1 VSRIGRLIFHNWPL
15 KLAAIVLASMLYAGL
30 VISQSAQEFGGSIT
44 IDVFNQRSDA
54 VLTQTLPKVTR
65 IRYVAVSDPTARATQ
80 DSFRASI
87 DLKDVS
93 AQAGPTVVPI
103 KVESVDP
110 RFTAISWDPPSV
122 QVRLDPLVTKSV
134 PVTVSTGQ
142 TPPKLQV
149 QPPVVVP
156 ESVKVTGAASVVA
169 LVTAARADVVI
180 EPSGLNVDRDV
191 DLVPVDELGNRVTPV
206 KVEPSKAHVTI
217 AVFSERT
224 THSVPVNPVVTG
236 TPATGYEVVSV
247 AVDPAVVT
255 LQLDANELAAVSA
268 ADTAPVSISGA
279 TQDVAADVPLALPAG
294 ILPLEG
300 TAVVHVTVTIHPIA
314 GTRTF
319 DAGVVL
325 SGGRPDLLYTLS
337 VNHALATV
345 GGSLADLQR
354 LDAASFVLT
363 GSVAGL
369 GPGSHDVAL
378 EGNLPIGLTMI
389 AVEPARITV
398 TISTPPSAAPSTVP

>member
-30 VISQSAQEFGGSIT
+30 VISQSAQEFAGSIT
-44 IDVFNQRSDA
+44 VDVINQRADA
-54 VLTQTLPKVTR
+54 VLTQTPPKVTR

-87 DLKDVS
+87 DLKDVNPL
-93 AQAGPTVVPI
+93 AGPTIVPI

-110 RFTAISWDPPSV
+110 RFTVISWDPPSV
-122 QVRLDPLVTKSV
+122 QIRLDPLVTKSV

-149 QPPVVVP
+149 QTPVATP
-156 ESVKVTGAASVVA
+156 GSVTVTGAASVIA

-255 LQLDANELAAVSA
+255 LQLDANELAAVPA

-279 TQDVAADVPLALPAG
+279 TQDVEADVPLALPAG

-319 DAGVVL
+319 DAGIVL
-325 SGGRPDLLYTLS
+325 TGARSDLLYTLS

-354 LDAASFVLT
+354 LDAATFVLT

-369 GPGSHDVAL
+369 SPGSHDVAL

-389 AVEPARITV
+389 TIEPARITV

>member
-30 VISQSAQEFGGSIT
+30 VISQSAQEFAGSIT
-44 IDVFNQRSDA
+44 VDVINQRADA
-54 VLTQTLPKVTR
+54 VLTQTPPKVTR

-87 DLKDVS
+87 DLKDVNPL
-93 AQAGPTVVPI
+93 AGPTIVPI

-110 RFTAISWDPPSV
+110 RFTVISWDPPSV
-122 QVRLDPLVTKSV
+122 QIRLDPLVTKSV

-149 QPPVVVP
+149 QTPVAMP
-156 ESVKVTGAASVVA
+156 GSVTVTGAASVIA

-255 LQLDANELAAVSA
+255 LQLDANELAAVPA

-279 TQDVAADVPLALPAG
+279 TQDVEADVPLALPAG

-319 DAGVVL
+319 DAGIVL
-325 SGGRPDLLYTLS
+325 TGARSDLLYTLS

-354 LDAASFVLT
+354 LDAATFVLT

-369 GPGSHDVAL
+369 SPGSHDVAL

-389 AVEPARITV
+389 TIEPARITV

>member
-30 VISQSAQEFGGSIT
+30 VISQSAQEFAGSIT
-44 IDVFNQRSDA
+44 VDVVNQRADA
-54 VLTQTLPKVTR
+54 VLTQTPPKVTR

-87 DLKDVS
+87 DLKDVNPL
-93 AQAGPTVVPI
+93 AGPTIVPI

-110 RFTAISWDPPSV
+110 RFTVISWDPPSV
-122 QVRLDPLVTKSV
+122 QIRLDPLVTKSV

-149 QPPVVVP
+149 QTPVATP
-156 ESVKVTGAASVVA
+156 GSVTVTGAASVIA

-255 LQLDANELAAVSA
+255 LQLDANELAAVPA

-279 TQDVAADVPLALPAG
+279 TQDVEADVPLALPAG

-319 DAGVVL
+319 DAGIVL
-325 SGGRPDLLYTLS
+325 TGARSDLLYTLS

-354 LDAASFVLT
+354 LDAATFVLT

-369 GPGSHDVAL
+369 SPGSHDVAL

-389 AVEPARITV
+389 TIEPARITV

>member
-1 VSRIGRLIFHNWPL
+1 MSRIGRLIFHNWPL

-30 VISQSAQEFGGSIT
+30 VISQSAQEFAGSIT
-44 IDVFNQRSDA
+44 VDVLNQRADA
-54 VLTQTLPKVTR
+54 VLTQTPPKVTR

-87 DLKDVS
+87 DLKDVNP
-93 AQAGPTVVPI
+93 QAGPTVVPI

-110 RFTAISWDPPSV
+110 RFTVLSWDPPSV
-122 QVRLDPLVTKSV
+122 QIRLDPLVTKSV

-149 QPPVVVP
+149 QPPVVSP
-156 ESVKVTGAASVVA
+156 ESVTVRGPESVIA

-191 DLVPVDELGNRVTPV
+191 DLVPVDDLGNRVTPV

-247 AVDPAVVT
+247 TVDPAVVT
-255 LQLDANELAAVSA
+255 LQLDANELAAVPA

-279 TQDVAADVPLALPAG
+279 TQDVEADVPLALPAG

-319 DAGVVL
+319 DAGIVL
-325 SGGRPDLLYTLS
+325 TGGRSDLLYTLS
-337 VNHALATV
+337 VNNALATV

-354 LDAASFVLT
+354 LDAATFVLT

-369 GPGSHDVAL
+369 GPGSHDIAL

-389 AVEPARITV
+389 AIEPARITV